1 MRLTSIFQKPVDRP
15 IEGVIKADDQAGLKV
30 EVEEYVLT
38 NEIEKRLEAFLSA
51 YNDYQGANGVWISGF
66 FGSGKSHLLKM
77 LAYLLESGS
86 NDAYH
91 IVDSFLEKCGDNQI
105 LRAEITRAVSIPSKS
120 ILFNIDQKADVITK
134 KDVDALLAV
143 FLKVFNEMQGYFG
156 KQAYIAQFEREL
168 DERGIY
174 EAFMTEYEHTAGLS
188 WEQGRE
194 QSILEGENIAAAYAE
209 VTKTSATAADGI
221 LDKYRESYS
230 VSIEDFAGIVN
241 GYIKRQGPNFRLN
254 FFVDEVGQYIADNIK
269 LMTNLQTIAESLAT
283 KCRGQAWVIVTAQ
296 EEMNTVVGEMGVQ
309 QGNDFSKIQARFE
322 TRMKLTSQ
330 DVAEVIQKRLLSK
343 NDTGTTHLVHV
354 FNEQV
359 NNFKTLFDFADGA
372 QTYRNYQDQEHFINA
387 YPFIPYQFVLFQKA
401 IQGLSEHN
409 AFEGKHSSV
418 GERSM
423 LGVFQQVAM
432 HIGDYEIGH
441 LATFDLMFEGI
452 RSSLKANIQRSILNA
467 ETNLEHPFAIKLLKA
482 LFLVKYVKEFKASER
497 NLAVL
502 MTERFGQDIS
512 KLRKQVEEA
521 LNILEQQTYIQRSG
535 SLYEYLTDEEKD
547 VEQEIK
553 NTEIESSSVVDEL
566 GTIVF
571 DRIIKETKLRA
582 EEGPYDYAFT
592 RMIDGRPFKR
602 TGYELTI
609 HLITPFN
616 EHAANLPVLLSQSM
630 GRDELF
636 IVMPPDDRL
645 VRDLTLYMQTQKYF
659 NQNINLAQ
667 NERIKMILTNR
678 QYQNNDRYRDIE
690 QQARQLLSSAT
701 FIINGTVLD
710 LNGADPQTK
719 VFHGFHQLIRTT
731 YTNLKMLPNTVYKDT
746 DISNYLLQTS
756 DMFGTTDLTEA
767 ERELLNYITLQKN
780 NGIRITLKTLTDRFE
795 RKPYGWYLAAI
806 LCTLAKLCARGRV
819 EVRHDGNAL
828 EDGDL
833 EQALTNTR
841 LHPNLILTPAEQ
853 FTPSQIR
860 GLKDFYNEFFDK
872 PPASE
877 EAKDLAVE
885 TKEGLQAQVEKLSA
899 LVHDSHNYPFLNAL
913 NPVVKKLRAAAGK
926 AYTWYLTEFD
936 DDAEDLLDAKENVIS
951 PILSFMS
958 GGQRAIYDDARDFL
972 KVQEANFQSTG
983 YDEALQIKQ
992 TLEDPNC
999 YRGDHMRQ
1007 VKLLM
1012 DGLQTQIDTTLAE
1025 AKESAI
1031 DSLVA
1036 LHGRL
1041 VNDERFSQ
1049 LSPINQ
1055 QNIIEAF
1062 RDIEGRINEQYTV
1075 IAVVNEETRRFHD
1088 DTFTKLL
1095 IQMDE
1100 WLQAAN
1106 LPPGGA
1112 QQSVVQA
1119 QYVKRSAI
1127 QVAFGKLSLD
1137 DENDLDAYLEQLR
1150 EAYLQQLRD
1159 GKRIQL

>member
-15 IEGVIKADDQAGLKV
+15 IEGVIKADDQAGLAV

-51 YNDYQGANGVWISGF
+51 YNDYQGANGVWVSGF

-86 NDAYH
+86 SDDYH
-91 IVDSFLEKCGDNQI
+91 IVESFLEKCGNNQI

-120 ILFNIDQKADVITK
+120 ILFNIDQKADVISK

-174 EAFMTEYEHTAGLS
+174 DAFKVEYERTAGWS
-188 WEQGRE
+188 WELGRE
-194 QSILEGENIAAAYAE
+194 QSILEGENIASAYAV
-209 VTKTSATAADGI
+209 VTGTETAAANGI

-230 VSIEDFAGIVN
+230 VSIEDFADIVHR
-241 GYIKRQGPNFRLN
+241 YIKQQEPNFRLN

-296 EEMNTVVGEMGVQ
+296 EEMNTVVGEMDAQ
-309 QGNDFSKIQARFE
+309 QGNDFSKIQARFK

-343 NDTGTTHLVHV
+343 NETGAIQLIRV

-432 HIGDYEIGH
+432 HIGDHEIGQ

-467 ETNLEHPFAIKLLKA
+467 ETNLDHPFAVKLLKA

-502 MTERFGQDIS
+502 MTERFGQDIT

-535 SLYEYLTDEEKD
+535 NLYEYLTDEEKD

-553 NTEIESSSVVDEL
+553 NTEIEASNVVDEL

-571 DRIIKETKLRA
+571 DRIIRDTKIRA
-582 EEGPYDYAFT
+582 EDGPVDYAFT

-616 EHAANLPVLLSQSM
+616 EHAANLPVLQSQSM

-645 VRDLTLYMQTQKYF
+645 VRDLTLYMQTHKYF

-701 FIINGTVLD
+701 FIINGAVLD
-710 LNGADPQTK
+710 LNGADPQMK

-756 DMFGTTDLTEA
+756 DMFGTTELTEA
-767 ERELLNYITLQKN
+767 ERELLNYVTLQKN
-780 NGIRITLKTLTDRFE
+780 NGQRITLKVLTDRFE

-806 LCTLAKLCARGRV
+806 QCTLAKLSARGRV
-819 EVRHDGNAL
+819 EVRQDGTAL
-828 EDGDL
+828 EGTALAD
-833 EQALTNTR
+833 ALTNTR
-841 LHPNLILTPAEQ
+841 LHPNLILAPEEQ

-860 GLKDFYNEFFDK
+860 ELKTFYNEFFDK

-877 EAKDLAVE
+877 EAKDLATE
-885 TKEGLQAQVEKLSA
+885 TKTGLQEQIGKLKILA
-899 LVHDSHNYPFLNAL
+899 DDSHNYPFLKAL
-913 NPVVKKLRAAAGK
+913 TPVIEKLRAAAGK
-926 AYTWYLTEFD
+926 TYTWYLTDFG
-936 DDAEDLLDAKENVIS
+936 DDANELLDAKENVVG
-951 PILSFMS
+951 PMLSFMS
-958 GGQRAIYDDARDFL
+958 GGQRAIYDEARDFL
-972 KVQEANFQSTG
+972 KVQEANFQSIG

-999 YRGDHMRQ
+999 YRGDHMLR
-1007 VKLLM
+1007 VKRLM
-1012 DGLQTQIDTTLAE
+1012 DGLQNQIDTALAQ
-1025 AKESAI
+1025 AKQTAI
-1031 DSLVA
+1031 DSLVE

-1041 VNDERFSQ
+1041 VNDDRFSRLPQ
-1049 LSPINQ
+1049 LR
-1055 QNIIEAF
+1055 QNDLSEAF
-1062 RDIEGRINEQYTV
+1062 RDIDGRIRDQYTV
-1075 IAVVNEETRRFHD
+1075 IAVVNEETRRFRE
-1088 DTFTKLL
+1088 DTFTAL
-1095 IQMDE
+1095 IVQMDQ
-1100 WLQAAN
+1100 WLHPEN
-1106 LPPGGA
+1106 PPSGGT
-1112 QQSVVQA
+1112 QTPVTPP

-1127 QVAFGKLSLD
+1127 HVPFGKLSLD
-1137 DENDLDAYLEQLR
+1137 SEDDLDAYLAELR